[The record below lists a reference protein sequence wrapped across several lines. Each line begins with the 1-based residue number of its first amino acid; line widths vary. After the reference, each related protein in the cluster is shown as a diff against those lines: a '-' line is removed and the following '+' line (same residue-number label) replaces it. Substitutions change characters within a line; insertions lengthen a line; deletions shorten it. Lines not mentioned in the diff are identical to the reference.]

1 MYLVINL
8 FRKSSIANPNI
19 MATTRMRIRE
29 LWGHQKFRTFSR
41 RPIVIVKVPVLT
53 VVGNHPSG
61 THSEPFIFSSS
72 SARALVTSS
81 EPTRRT
87 TSTRIGRNNPYL
99 AIYQRPYFLRCED
112 ISRWWPSTIKIENDS
127 LDMIKK
133 CFLALYHHHWSAG
146 QNDLAPIL
154 SKTIIIHSFWK
165 ASNVIFRS
173 VSTHVVAFFLFLNYL
188 IWFLKIAKL

>member
-1 MYLVINL
+1 MDINTQ
-8 FRKSSIANPNI
+8 KSQNIHPNS
-19 MATTRMRIRE
+19 MATTRMRISK
-29 LWGHQKFRTFSR
+29 LWAHQKFRTFSR
-41 RPIVIVKVPVLT
+41 RPMVIVKVPVII
-53 VVGNHPSG
+53 VVGNHPSDM
-61 THSEPFIFSSS
+61 HSEPFIFSSS

-81 EPTRRT
+81 KHTRRT
-87 TSTRIGRNNPYL
+87 TSTRIGQNNPYL
-99 AIYQRPYFLRCED
+99 AIYQRPCLLRCED